1 MGSNPHYA
9 WHSLSHQNTPPPSHT
24 RRGIWPFNTLTY
36 PGPCR
41 KTYPAGLLSP
51 NWHLRLG
58 SAPVRGISS
67 LWGKAHQ
74 QASMQA
80 HKVVNPSTW
89 SSQLIQ
95 IALQYSLS
103 LWKYPCNMNYGGTE
117 VFQQKL
123 KLEKLHHAVSST
135 YQAFAKDK
143 FIISR
148 NLSHI
153 FNCPLERRLKQDH
166 DSLTSYIRAGKTKNF
181 FKWHPSAKTLL
192 TCSTHLEPNVQPKY
206 QPTTI
211 VKQIPE
217 SVRGK
222 LHWSTWQHL

>member
-1 MGSNPHYA
+1 
-9 WHSLSHQNTPPPSHT
+9 
-24 RRGIWPFNTLTY
+24 
-36 PGPCR
+36 
-41 KTYPAGLLSP
+41 
-51 NWHLRLG
+51 
-58 SAPVRGISS
+58 
-67 LWGKAHQ
+67 
-74 QASMQA
+74 MQA

-95 IALQYSLS
+95 FALQYSLS

-153 FNCPLERRLKQDH
+153 FSCALERRLKQDH
-166 DSLTSYIRAGKTKNF
+166 DSLTSYIRAGETKNF
-181 FKWHPSAKTLL
+181 FK
-192 TCSTHLEPNVQPKY
+192 
-206 QPTTI
+206 
-211 VKQIPE
+211 
-217 SVRGK
+217 
-222 LHWSTWQHL
+222 